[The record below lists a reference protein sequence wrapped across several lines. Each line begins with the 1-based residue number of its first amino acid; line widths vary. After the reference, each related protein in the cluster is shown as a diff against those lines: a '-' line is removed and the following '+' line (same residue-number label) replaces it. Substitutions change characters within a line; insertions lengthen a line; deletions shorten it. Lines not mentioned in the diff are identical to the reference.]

1 MKLTRGKI
9 NKLYNKQKQ
18 TMKKYKNKKGFEK
31 NKTFRNKKHLNL
43 HKSTLKKLF
52 GGIVAKP
59 TINRSSIPINS
70 SSSLSNRP
78 RPISRQISRQIS
90 RPLSP
95 ISRSLSPS
103 LNRSLSPSLNRPLS
117 PSLNRPLS
125 PSLNRPLSPSNRLS
139 SRPSIMS
146 KRPLPNRSMPKKSN
160 YILPSPLIVHSPIA
174 PVTSHFEKL
183 TDTIDLPEPIITRE
197 VQQPIIPV
205 QQPIIPVQ
213 QPIIPVQ
220 QNEKQ
225 EEYISPSIHS
235 TTRENNP
242 INNAIDYIA
251 NEIAL
256 KVTEKMNNMGTGINN
271 TENQDSSLSF
281 NTMVESMPTPLQIPT
296 GMIQ

>member
-103 LNRSLSPSLNRPLS
+103 LNRSLS